1 MHLRGSLHR
10 VQDRSYRAVCGLLA
24 SMHIQLFTTAMG
36 RYKSIERPPVGKTVQ
51 IEVDGQRYE
60 GTYTVDGSIVS
71 VDTLLLGGRR
81 GSCTDGSPQTVAKV
95 LLLELVLLHQKRS
108 A

>member
-1 MHLRGSLHR
+1 
-10 VQDRSYRAVCGLLA
+10 
-24 SMHIQLFTTAMG
+24 MG
-36 RYKSIERPPVGKTVQ
+36 RYKSIERPPAGKTIQ

-71 VDTLLLGGRR
+71 VDTLLLGSRR
-81 GSCTDGSPQTVAKV
+81 GTFTDGSPETVARV
-95 LLLELVLLHQKRS
+95 LLLELVHLSGRRS